1 MMKFN
6 RVLIYESVSCKTQEI
21 SFEIF
26 SKYCRLLKL
35 QTTINTHVNFLGN
48 HEDIWLKKSM

>member
-21 SFEIF
+21 SFDIF
-26 SKYCRLLKL
+26 LKYCRLFKL

-48 HEDIWLKKSM
+48 HEDI